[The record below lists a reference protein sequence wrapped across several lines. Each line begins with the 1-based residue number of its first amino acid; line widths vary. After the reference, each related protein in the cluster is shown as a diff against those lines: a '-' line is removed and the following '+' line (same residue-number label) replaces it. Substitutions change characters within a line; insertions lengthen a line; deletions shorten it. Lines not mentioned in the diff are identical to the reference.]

1 MAKKGC
7 IILNTFSRPV
17 NSVRQAER
25 LCSEF
30 KLRGVETEIISGV
43 PLRAGVENGNP
54 RSFVDCDFCVYLDKD
69 KYFAE
74 ILEKLGVRL
83 FNSAKSIELCNDKA
97 ETYIK
102 LSGEGLNIPKTVFS
116 PLTYMQGDRFTD
128 KETEA
133 LANYLSFPIVIK
145 EVYGSM
151 GLGVYMVNDVK
162 ELAVMREKLKLKP
175 HLYQEYLPYKIGTD
189 VRIIL
194 VGGKVVTAMERVNEN
209 DFRSNVAQGGVGRK
223 INLPEEFKI
232 TAEKCAEILGLD
244 YCGVDLLYGEN
255 GEPFVCEVNS
265 NAFFDGIEKVTG
277 VNIAESYV
285 NHVIKE
291 LEKQ

>member
-7 IILNTFSRPV
+7 IILNTFLRPDK
-17 NSVRQAER
+17 SVYQAER
-25 LCSEF
+25 LRSEF
-30 KLRGVETEIISGV
+30 LGRGVETEIVSGI

-54 RSFVDCDFCVYLDKD
+54 RSFVDCDFCIYLDKD

-97 ETYIK
+97 ETYIM
-102 LSGEGLNIPKTVFS
+102 LSGAGFNIPKTVFS
-116 PLTYMQGDRFTD
+116 PLTYMKSDRFSD
-128 KETEA
+128 KDNEA
-133 LANYLSFPIVIK
+133 IANYLSFPIIVK

-151 GLGVYMVNDVK
+151 GFGVYMANDLN
-162 ELAVMREKLKLKP
+162 EFSSLREELKLKP
-175 HLYQEYLPYKIGTD
+175 HLYQEYLPYRKGTD
-189 VRIIL
+189 VRVIL

-209 DFRSNVAQGGVGRK
+209 DFRSNVAQGGEGRK
-223 INLPEEFKI
+223 ISLSEEFKT
-232 TAEKCAEILGLD
+232 TAERCAKILGLD
-244 YCGVDLLYGEN
+244 YCGVDLLYGKH

-277 VNIAESYV
+277 VDVAKAYV
-285 NHVIKE
+285 NHVIGE
-291 LEKQ
+291 LEK

>member
-7 IILNTFSRPV
+7 IVLNTFSRPV

-25 LCSEF
+25 LRSEF
-30 KLRGVETEIISGV
+30 KLRGVETEIVSGV

-83 FNSAKSIELCNDKA
+83 FNSAKAIELCNDKA
-97 ETYIK
+97 ETYIR
-102 LSGEGLNIPKTVFS
+102 LSGEGLKIPKTVFS
-116 PLTYMQGDRFTD
+116 PLTYMQSDEFTEKD
-128 KETEA
+128 NESI
-133 LANYLSFPIVIK
+133 ANYLSFPVVVK

-151 GLGVYMVNDVK
+151 GLGVYLANDLS
-162 ELAVMREKLKLKP
+162 EFALIREKLKLKP
-175 HLYQEYLPYKIGTD
+175 HLYQEYLPYKKGTD
-189 VRIIL
+189 VRVIV
-194 VGGKVVTAMERVNEN
+194 VGGKVVTAMERVNET
-209 DFRSNVAQGGVGRK
+209 DFRSNVAQGGAGRK
-223 INLPEEFKI
+223 IKLSDEFKS

-244 YCGVDLLYGEN
+244 YCGVDLLYGKD

-277 VNIAESYV
+277 KNVAEAYV
-285 NHVIKE
+285 NHVINE
-291 LEKQ
+291 LKK